1 MSNKDKL
8 LELAGKDVDI
18 LRRLAQVS
26 NSWDGSLEE
35 FDVQEFDDEFFNT
48 YFEGKPMEAVRAW
61 HFGGDD
67 NNWSDEYIRFNGYG
81 NLETLSEWQL
91 EKELEDSAEYIIDT
105 ALAIEDDYVQ
115 DEIKEIL
122 AENEDEE

>member
-1 MSNKDKL
+1 MSTKDRL
-8 LELAGKDVDI
+8 LKVADTDI

-35 FDVQEFDDEFFNT
+35 YD
-48 YFEGKPMEAVRAW
+48 
-61 HFGGDD
+61 
-67 NNWSDEYIRFNGYG
+67 
-81 NLETLSEWQL
+81 
-91 EKELEDSAEYIIDT
+91 
-105 ALAIEDDYVQ
+105 VQ

>member
-1 MSNKDKL
+1 MKDKL

-48 YFEGKPMEAVRAW
+48 YFEGKPIEAVRAW

-67 NNWSDEYIRFNGYG
+67 NYWCDEYIRFNGYG

-91 EKELEDSAEYIIDT
+91 EKELQESAEYIIDT

-122 AENEDEE
+122 AENEDKE

>member
-1 MSNKDKL
+1 MKDKL
-8 LELAGKDVDI
+8 LKLAADNVDI

-35 FDVQEFDDEFFNT
+35 YDVQEFDNEFFNT

-61 HFGGDD
+61 HFGGGD

-91 EKELEDSAEYIIDT
+91 EKELQDDAEYIIDT
-105 ALAIEDDYVQ
+105 ALAIEDDYVK
-115 DEIKEIL
+115 DGIKEIL
-122 AENEDEE
+122 AENEDKE